1 MKIRMKP
8 KYTLKEVTPRT
19 VIVTTENCNAGA
31 IVLNNFIVAID
42 PTMFPVTAK
51 QFREDV
57 EKKFSKP
64 VKYLLITHYHGDHVF
79 GSAPFRDTKTI
90 GSNKLVEGIKGK
102 LESQWAKEA
111 FNEWIKQEPERKE
124 DIKSIE
130 VILPEI
136 SFENNYMI
144 KDDDLQIEINHIGGH
159 TAGSSY
165 AYFSHEKVL
174 FAGDLMFAESFPWAG
189 DPTCNPDHWITAFEN
204 MIELNFEIIIPGHGP
219 IVGKEEMKKHLN
231 FFKELRDATLEAIVN
246 DESYEKIAVPD
257 FYGSFEDWII
267 PETLKHWRKF
277 YENQ

>member
-1 MKIRMKP
+1 MKP

-79 GSAPFRDTKTI
+79 GSAPFRDTKII

-111 FNEWIKQEPERKE
+111 FNEWIKQEPEKKE
-124 DIKSIE
+124 DIESIE

-189 DPTCNPDHWITAFEN
+189 DPTCNPD
-204 MIELNFEIIIPGHGP
+204 
-219 IVGKEEMKKHLN
+219 
-231 FFKELRDATLEAIVN
+231 
-246 DESYEKIAVPD
+246 
-257 FYGSFEDWII
+257 
-267 PETLKHWRKF
+267 
-277 YENQ
+277 

>member
-1 MKIRMKP
+1 MKP

-31 IVLNNFIVAID
+31 IALNNFIVAID

-57 EKKFSKP
+57 EKKFNKS

-79 GSAPFRDTKTI
+79 GSAPFRDTKII

-111 FNEWIKQEPERKE
+111 FNEWIKQEPERRE
-124 DIKSIE
+124 DIESIE

-136 SFENNYMI
+136 SFENNYII

-165 AYFSHEKVL
+165 AYFSPEKVL
-174 FAGDLMFAESFPWAG
+174 FTGDLMFAESFPWAG

-204 MIELNFEIIIPGHGP
+204 MMELNFETIVPGHGP

-246 DESYEKIAVPD
+246 EESYEKIVVPD
-257 FYGSFEDWII
+257 FYGSDEDWII